1 MAEFSAETAEK
12 FGTEFA
18 SIHDAMTN
26 ENSSNTD
33 IPLQQQADA
42 PPQSEGQA
50 ASDDAAQIESD
61 LDQLQT
67 ELNAA
72 RDRHLRLAA
81 EFDNYRKRVARD
93 QSENVARAQA
103 SLLRRLVDVL
113 DDLERVAHHS
123 ENATV
128 ESLLHGVEL
137 VERKL
142 RQTLESAGLERIAAE
157 NTAFDPATMEALM
170 TVPTDSPEEDDH
182 VADVFQPGYRYQGIL
197 LRPARVRV
205 KKHEA

>member
-1 MAEFSAETAEK
+1 MD
-12 FGTEFA
+12 GR
-18 SIHDAMTN
+18 
-26 ENSSNTD
+26 
-33 IPLQQQADA
+33 
-42 PPQSEGQA
+42 A
-50 ASDDAAQIESD
+50 AADDAAQIESD
-61 LDQLQT
+61 LEELQT

-93 QSENVARAQA
+93 QQENVARAQA
-103 SLLRRLVDVL
+103 HLLNRLVEVL
-113 DDLERVAHHS
+113 DDLERVTQHS
-123 ENATV
+123 ENSTM

-157 NTAFDPATMEALM
+157 DVAFDPATMEALM
-170 TVPTDSPEEDDH
+170 TVPTDNPEEDDH
-182 VADVFQPGYRYQGIL
+182 VADVFQPGYRYQGVL

>member
-1 MAEFSAETAEK
+1 
-12 FGTEFA
+12 
-18 SIHDAMTN
+18 MTN
-26 ENSSNTD
+26 DNSTNTD
-33 IPLQQQADA
+33 TPIQDAEDA
-42 PPQSEGQA
+42 PPRTDGQA
-50 ASDDAAQIESD
+50 VADDAAQIESD

-93 QSENVARAQA
+93 QQENVARAQ
-103 SLLRRLVDVL
+103 SQLLNRLVEVL
-113 DDLERVAHHS
+113 DDLERVTHHS

-128 ESLLHGVEL
+128 ETLLHGVEL
-137 VERKL
+137 TERKL

-157 NTAFDPATMEALM
+157 DAVFDPATMEALM
-170 TVPTDSPEEDDH
+170 TVPTDNPEEDNH
-182 VADVFQPGYRYQGIL
+182 VADVFQPGYRYQGVL

-205 KKHEA
+205 KKHED

>member
-1 MAEFSAETAEK
+1 MNDDLTHTET
-12 FGTEFA
+12 
-18 SIHDAMTN
+18 
-26 ENSSNTD
+26 
-33 IPLQQQADA
+33 DA
-42 PPQSEGQA
+42 PSE
-50 ASDDAAQIESD
+50 SETSESDAAQIQSD
-61 LDQLQT
+61 IDQLQT

-93 QSENVARAQA
+93 HSENLARAQA
-103 SLLRRLVDVL
+103 NLLNKLVDVL

-123 ENATV
+123 EKATT

-142 RQTLESAGLERIAAE
+142 RGALESAGLERIKVE
-157 NTAFDPATMEALM
+157 NAVFDPATMEALT
-170 TVPTDSPEEDDH
+170 TVATENEDEDDH
-182 VADVFQPGYRYQGIL
+182 VADVFQPGYRYQGVL

-205 KKHEA
+205 KKYEA

>member
-1 MAEFSAETAEK
+1 
-12 FGTEFA
+12 
-18 SIHDAMTN
+18 MTN
-26 ENSSNTD
+26 ENSTDTD
-33 IPLQQQADA
+33 IPVEKTQSV
-42 PPQSEGQA
+42 PQTDGQA
-50 ASDDAAQIESD
+50 AADDAAQIESD
-61 LDQLQT
+61 LEQLQT

-93 QSENVARAQA
+93 QSENVARAQTH
-103 SLLRRLVDVL
+103 LLTRLVDVL

-157 NTAFDPATMEALM
+157 DAVFDPLTMEALM
-170 TVPTDSPEEDDH
+170 TVPTDNPEEDDH
-182 VADVFQPGYRYQGIL
+182 VADVFQPGYRYQGVL

>member
-1 MAEFSAETAEK
+1 MNNDNSTNTETP
-12 FGTEFA
+12 FQ
-18 SIHDAMTN
+18 DA
-26 ENSSNTD
+26 
-33 IPLQQQADA
+33 ADA
-42 PPQSEGQA
+42 PPSTDGQA
-50 ASDDAAQIESD
+50 AADDAAQIEND

-93 QSENVARAQA
+93 QQENVARAQ
-103 SLLRRLVDVL
+103 SQLLNRLVEVL
-113 DDLERVAHHS
+113 DDLERVTQHS
-123 ENATV
+123 EKATV

-142 RQTLESAGLERIAAE
+142 RQTLESAGLERIVAE
-157 NTAFDPATMEALM
+157 DAVFDPSIMEALM
-170 TVPTDSPEEDDH
+170 TVPTDNPEEDNH
-182 VADVFQPGYRYQGIL
+182 VADVFQPGYRYQGVL

-205 KKHEA
+205 KKHED

>member
-1 MAEFSAETAEK
+1 MNNKNISDTETQPD
-12 FGTEFA
+12 G
-18 SIHDAMTN
+18 
-26 ENSSNTD
+26 
-33 IPLQQQADA
+33 QAD
-42 PPQSEGQA
+42 GQ
-50 ASDDAAQIESD
+50 SDDAAQIQDD
-61 LDQLQT
+61 LEQLQT
-67 ELNAA
+67 ELEAA

-103 SLLRRLVDVL
+103 SLLTRLVDVL

-123 ENATV
+123 ENATTD
-128 ESLLHGVEL
+128 SLLHGVEL

-157 NTAFDPATMEALM
+157 DAVFDPATMEALM
-170 TVPTDSPEEDDH
+170 TVPTDRPEEDDH
-182 VADVFQPGYRYQGIL
+182 VADVFQPGYRYQGVL

-205 KKHEA
+205 KKYEA